1 MDVLTGVII
10 GFFLWFVVR
19 VVVGGIYTVNQNE
32 RAVKT
37 SFGRA
42 ERLPGN
48 KTTLDDP
55 IATFLVDDERT
66 RYIYPQVRVIPPGGP
81 PGLEHQ
87 PVVIHSPARWRKP
100 PRMYSLGS
108 RSGIPFLSTPRRAM

>member
-1 MDVLTGVII
+1 MDVLTGMII

-19 VVVGGIYTVNQNE
+19 VVMGGIFTVNQNE

-42 ERLPGN
+42 ERLPGT

-55 IATFLVDDERT
+55 MASFLLEEERA
-66 RYIYPQVRVIPPGGP
+66 RYVYPQVRVIPPGGP
-81 PGLEHQ
+81 YLKMPWEKVHKVTVATNTVNMALD
-87 PVVIHSPARWRKP
+87 
-100 PRMYSLGS
+100 
-108 RSGIPFLSTPRRAM
+108 